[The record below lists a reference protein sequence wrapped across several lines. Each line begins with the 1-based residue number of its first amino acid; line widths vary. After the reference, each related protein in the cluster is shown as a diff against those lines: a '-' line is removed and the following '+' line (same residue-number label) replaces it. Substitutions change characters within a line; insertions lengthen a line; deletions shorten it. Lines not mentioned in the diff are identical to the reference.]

1 MWLLL
6 FPQGVLLL
14 IGGRSTVVK
23 GAIFTYAIILREDSF
38 PIRPPA
44 FRIMPTASSYI
55 SIVFTA
61 AVAKPIKLLTDRNL
75 HLSRLLGDSSPT
87 TRHSMLL
94 NLFSIFLCLCSLSSA
109 ARLTISIPS
118 GSPALPNAGT
128 LPSSTHAVLTGPPG
142 IRYDAPLRRDNTF
155 IFPDLGDASYLLAVY
170 SRDYFFPPLRVDV
183 QQAGDDSSKQSI
195 HVWQTFRGNEWGNKG
210 PLFGSGTGELTIS
223 IAPSTRKDFYLPRG
237 GFNLV
242 GFLKNPMILMALVS
256 VVFIFGVPYMMDN
269 SASTVDCSPK
279 VLAELWLTIG
289 SGPRDACGVR
299 GDAKKE
305 PAHWLARCCWSG
317 AEFRPRGL
325 PGREKHKYGQRLIR
339 VWEKTMK
346 PNRCNLNNFGIISFY
361 FKL

>member
-1 MWLLL
+1 
-6 FPQGVLLL
+6 
-14 IGGRSTVVK
+14 
-23 GAIFTYAIILREDSF
+23 
-38 PIRPPA
+38 
-44 FRIMPTASSYI
+44 
-55 SIVFTA
+55 
-61 AVAKPIKLLTDRNL
+61 
-75 HLSRLLGDSSPT
+75 
-87 TRHSMLL
+87 MLL

-269 SASTVDCSPK
+269 MDP
-279 VLAELWLTIG
+279 EM
-289 SGPRDACGVR
+289 R
-299 GDAKKE
+299 
-305 PAHWLARCCWSG
+305 
-317 AEFRPRGL
+317 AEFEEMQKKSPLTGSQ
-325 PGREKHKYGQRLIR
+325 GAAGQ
-339 VWEKTMK
+339 VQ
-346 PNRCNLNNFGIISFY
+346 NFDLAGFLAGKSTSTD
-361 FKL
+361 KGSSESGKKR